1 MKGNLHVRFCRE
13 VQIARF
19 VLTQRVRLVTSY
31 RKCHLGHLLV
41 FVMGRCPF
49 LLKGFLMEDRKRL
62 ARMANRVRENLMQL
76 KLGRYM
82 ELNRQLANLTGQ
94 LQRLT
99 TESRKMAASVTRGWL
114 SAAQKCCRNVD
125 NLLGEVGYT
134 LPKVRPLT
142 EKPQKEILTLQL
154 LVNELD
160 ALENEFGGIEFDAS
174 KNTISVVTE
183 SITLEDVY
191 LGPFKIQLELNKLDQ
206 LYNNSPYIVIALE
219 PNPASADDGVTH
231 PHVSGNK
238 LCEGDGHAAIR
249 AALEDG
255 RISDFFT
262 IVRSILNTYSPDSPY
277 VTLDDWDG
285 TTCYDCGRTVNSD
298 DIYYCDHCEH
308 DYCDECS
315 TYCRHCEETV
325 CLGCSGQCSY
335 CEEMLCRSCVSEC
348 EECGEIFC
356 KSCLEN
362 DLCPNCRKDK
372 EKENEQQEAEINE
385 PENTNRP
392 GTKEIKLAS

>member
-1 MKGNLHVRFCRE
+1 
-13 VQIARF
+13 
-19 VLTQRVRLVTSY
+19 
-31 RKCHLGHLLV
+31 
-41 FVMGRCPF
+41 
-49 LLKGFLMEDRKRL
+49 MEDRKKL
-62 ARMANRVRENLMQL
+62 ARMANGIRENLMQL

-82 ELNRQLANLTGQ
+82 ELNRQLTNITGQ

-99 TESRKMAASVTRGWL
+99 TESRKMAASVKRGWL

-142 EKPQKEILTLQL
+142 ERPQKEILTLQL

-206 LYNNSPYIVIALE
+206 LYNISPYIVIALE
-219 PNPASADDGVTH
+219 PNPASTDDGVTH
-231 PHVSGNK
+231 PHVNSNK
-238 LCEGDGHAAIR
+238 LCEGDGSASIKAAI
-249 AALEDG
+249 EDG
-255 RISDFFT
+255 RICDFFT

-277 VTLDDWDG
+277 VPLDDWDG

-315 TYCRHCEETV
+315 TYCRDCEETV

-348 EECGEIFC
+348 EECGELFC
-356 KSCLEN
+356 QSCLEN
-362 DLCPNCRKDK
+362 ELCPNCREEQ
-372 EKENEQQEAEINE
+372 EKENEQQETEIKE
-385 PENTNRP
+385 CENTNRP
-392 GTKEIKLAS
+392 QTETTEAKLAS

>member
-1 MKGNLHVRFCRE
+1 
-13 VQIARF
+13 
-19 VLTQRVRLVTSY
+19 
-31 RKCHLGHLLV
+31 
-41 FVMGRCPF
+41 MGGCPF
-49 LLKGFLMEDRKRL
+49 LLKGFFMEDRKRL
-62 ARMANRVRENLMQL
+62 ARMANRVRESLMQL

-160 ALENEFGGIEFDAS
+160 ALENEFGDIEFDTS

-219 PNPASADDGVTH
+219 PNPASTDDGVTH
-231 PHVSGNK
+231 PHINSNR
-238 LCEGDGHAAIR
+238 LCEGDGSASIKAAI
-249 AALEDG
+249 EDG
-255 RISDFFT
+255 RICDFFT

-277 VTLDDWDG
+277 VPLDDWDG

-348 EECGEIFC
+348 EECGEMFC

-362 DLCPNCRKDK
+362 DLCPNCREDK
-372 EKENEQQEAEINE
+372 ENENEQQTDINE
-385 PENTNRP
+385 PENTNRSGP
-392 GTKEIKLAS
+392 KEIKLAS